1 MGIFIYLNI
10 SKSVTKEEWA
20 KVYEETLVLV
30 KNLPFAERRSVK
42 IHGIDT
48 VCLVPTEERK
58 ARYGWY
64 EEKTRTGW
72 FADGDYIFMDT
83 AECYFL
89 PKDLVEDDQIDPDAG
104 DAMISKLQSCL
115 EMQWDDELFQ
125 HTYQLWGNKT
135 QGEQYHMYL
144 LAVACLIEARLGDK
158 AYTSGDI
165 TRGQCRKAVEIAN
178 QYLKTPIEMPDRCY
192 ADRLARRVSR
202 LPISEKEKL
211 TVFEHAYLGKK
222 DAEFGDCMR
231 NYFDENTIEDFWKEK
246 LGQFEVGM
254 YGFDSL
260 FNKYMTMG
268 FELEKLCGY
277 VKLQDKDGNDQHGKF
292 IKRVMDAK
300 LHIKDKNC
308 ADMLE
313 IDPEAEG
320 TYSIWTLLM
329 QFGFAGA
336 RNKKADRYIP
346 IEEVRRALKAGLTG
360 FDDVD
365 QLIDQY
371 LEKEAEQIKIDREDA
386 FSSDEKME
394 EAIDQDASEVF
405 QWVMDKNIENLQK
418 MQEEYDII
426 DFKNLKFYE
435 VGDTIRPGLEKS
447 LGKSRKF
454 LDSILDEET
463 FTELMA
469 KDALARCR
477 WIVEQN
483 RHILIRDKD
492 WEKIFTDIEEH
503 KESFG
508 RYYSIQRAK
517 MDSDEIVDMGAALM
531 INDRLYEYSKVLADQ
546 ISEDLH

>member
-1 MGIFIYLNI
+1 
-10 SKSVTKEEWA
+10 
-20 KVYEETLVLV
+20 
-30 KNLPFAERRSVK
+30 
-42 IHGIDT
+42 
-48 VCLVPTEERK
+48 
-58 ARYGWY
+58 
-64 EEKTRTGW
+64 
-72 FADGDYIFMDT
+72 
-83 AECYFL
+83 
-89 PKDLVEDDQIDPDAG
+89 
-104 DAMISKLQSCL
+104 
-115 EMQWDDELFQ
+115 
-125 HTYQLWGNKT
+125 
-135 QGEQYHMYL
+135 
-144 LAVACLIEARLGDK
+144 
-158 AYTSGDI
+158 
-165 TRGQCRKAVEIAN
+165 
-178 QYLKTPIEMPDRCY
+178 
-192 ADRLARRVSR
+192 
-202 LPISEKEKL
+202 
-211 TVFEHAYLGKK
+211 
-222 DAEFGDCMR
+222 MR

-246 LGQFEVGM
+246 LGRFEVGM

-268 FELEKLCGY
+268 FDLEKFCGY

-313 IDPEAEG
+313 IDPEAE
-320 TYSIWTLLM
+320 
-329 QFGFAGA
+329 
-336 RNKKADRYIP
+336 
-346 IEEVRRALKAGLTG
+346 
-360 FDDVD
+360 
-365 QLIDQY
+365 
-371 LEKEAEQIKIDREDA
+371 QIKIDREDA

-405 QWVMDKNIENLQK
+405 QWGMDKNIENLQK

-435 VGDTIRPGLEKS
+435 DGDTIRPGLEKS

-483 RHILIRDKD
+483 RHILIREKD

-531 INDRLYEYSKVLADQ
+531 INDKLYEYSKVLADQ

>member
-1 MGIFIYLNI
+1 
-10 SKSVTKEEWA
+10 
-20 KVYEETLVLV
+20 
-30 KNLPFAERRSVK
+30 
-42 IHGIDT
+42 
-48 VCLVPTEERK
+48 
-58 ARYGWY
+58 
-64 EEKTRTGW
+64 
-72 FADGDYIFMDT
+72 
-83 AECYFL
+83 
-89 PKDLVEDDQIDPDAG
+89 
-104 DAMISKLQSCL
+104 
-115 EMQWDDELFQ
+115 
-125 HTYQLWGNKT
+125 
-135 QGEQYHMYL
+135 
-144 LAVACLIEARLGDK
+144 
-158 AYTSGDI
+158 
-165 TRGQCRKAVEIAN
+165 
-178 QYLKTPIEMPDRCY
+178 
-192 ADRLARRVSR
+192 
-202 LPISEKEKL
+202 
-211 TVFEHAYLGKK
+211 
-222 DAEFGDCMR
+222 
-231 NYFDENTIEDFWKEK
+231 
-246 LGQFEVGM
+246 
-254 YGFDSL
+254 
-260 FNKYMTMG
+260 
-268 FELEKLCGY
+268 
-277 VKLQDKDGNDQHGKF
+277 
-292 IKRVMDAK
+292 MDAK

-394 EAIDQDASEVF
+394 E
-405 QWVMDKNIENLQK
+405 
-418 MQEEYDII
+418 EYDII

-435 VGDTIRPGLEKS
+435 DGDTIRPGLEKS

-483 RHILIRDKD
+483 RHILIREKD

-531 INDRLYEYSKVLADQ
+531 INDKLYEYSKVLADQ

>member
-1 MGIFIYLNI
+1 MFEQSGLFY
-10 SKSVTKEEWA
+10 S
-20 KVYEETLVLV
+20 
-30 KNLPFAERRSVK
+30 
-42 IHGIDT
+42 
-48 VCLVPTEERK
+48 
-58 ARYGWY
+58 
-64 EEKTRTGW
+64 
-72 FADGDYIFMDT
+72 T
-83 AECYFL
+83 A
-89 PKDLVEDDQIDPDAG
+89 PP
-104 DAMISKLQSCL
+104 MR
-115 EMQWDDELFQ
+115 
-125 HTYQLWGNKT
+125 N
-135 QGEQYHMYL
+135 
-144 LAVACLIEARLGDK
+144 
-158 AYTSGDI
+158 
-165 TRGQCRKAVEIAN
+165 
-178 QYLKTPIEMPDRCY
+178 
-192 ADRLARRVSR
+192 
-202 LPISEKEKL
+202 KEKL

-246 LGQFEVGM
+246 LGRFEVGM

-268 FELEKLCGY
+268 FDLEKFCGY

-313 IDPEAEG
+313 IDPEAE
-320 TYSIWTLLM
+320 
-329 QFGFAGA
+329 
-336 RNKKADRYIP
+336 
-346 IEEVRRALKAGLTG
+346 
-360 FDDVD
+360 
-365 QLIDQY
+365 
-371 LEKEAEQIKIDREDA
+371 QIKIDREDA

-405 QWVMDKNIENLQK
+405 QWGMDKNIENLQK

-435 VGDTIRPGLEKS
+435 DGDTIRPGLEKS

-483 RHILIRDKD
+483 RHILIREKD

-531 INDRLYEYSKVLADQ
+531 INDKLYEYSKVLADQ

>member
-1 MGIFIYLNI
+1 MFEQSGLFY
-10 SKSVTKEEWA
+10 S
-20 KVYEETLVLV
+20 
-30 KNLPFAERRSVK
+30 
-42 IHGIDT
+42 
-48 VCLVPTEERK
+48 
-58 ARYGWY
+58 
-64 EEKTRTGW
+64 
-72 FADGDYIFMDT
+72 T
-83 AECYFL
+83 A
-89 PKDLVEDDQIDPDAG
+89 PP
-104 DAMISKLQSCL
+104 MR
-115 EMQWDDELFQ
+115 
-125 HTYQLWGNKT
+125 N
-135 QGEQYHMYL
+135 
-144 LAVACLIEARLGDK
+144 
-158 AYTSGDI
+158 
-165 TRGQCRKAVEIAN
+165 
-178 QYLKTPIEMPDRCY
+178 
-192 ADRLARRVSR
+192 
-202 LPISEKEKL
+202 KEKL

-246 LGQFEVGM
+246 LGRFEVGM

-268 FELEKLCGY
+268 FDLEKFCGY

-313 IDPEAEG
+313 IDP
-320 TYSIWTLLM
+320 
-329 QFGFAGA
+329 
-336 RNKKADRYIP
+336 
-346 IEEVRRALKAGLTG
+346 
-360 FDDVD
+360 
-365 QLIDQY
+365 
-371 LEKEAEQIKIDREDA
+371 EAEQIKIDREDA

-435 VGDTIRPGLEKS
+435 DGDTIRPGLEKS

-483 RHILIRDKD
+483 RHILIREKD

-531 INDRLYEYSKVLADQ
+531 INDKLYEYSKVLADQ

>member
-1 MGIFIYLNI
+1 MRN
-10 SKSVTKEEWA
+10 
-20 KVYEETLVLV
+20 
-30 KNLPFAERRSVK
+30 
-42 IHGIDT
+42 
-48 VCLVPTEERK
+48 
-58 ARYGWY
+58 
-64 EEKTRTGW
+64 
-72 FADGDYIFMDT
+72 
-83 AECYFL
+83 
-89 PKDLVEDDQIDPDAG
+89 
-104 DAMISKLQSCL
+104 
-115 EMQWDDELFQ
+115 
-125 HTYQLWGNKT
+125 
-135 QGEQYHMYL
+135 
-144 LAVACLIEARLGDK
+144 
-158 AYTSGDI
+158 
-165 TRGQCRKAVEIAN
+165 
-178 QYLKTPIEMPDRCY
+178 
-192 ADRLARRVSR
+192 
-202 LPISEKEKL
+202 KEKL

-246 LGQFEVGM
+246 LGRFEVGM

-268 FELEKLCGY
+268 FDLEKFCGY

-313 IDPEAEG
+313 IDP
-320 TYSIWTLLM
+320 
-329 QFGFAGA
+329 
-336 RNKKADRYIP
+336 
-346 IEEVRRALKAGLTG
+346 
-360 FDDVD
+360 
-365 QLIDQY
+365 
-371 LEKEAEQIKIDREDA
+371 EAEQIKIDREDA

-435 VGDTIRPGLEKS
+435 DGDTIRPGLEKS

-483 RHILIRDKD
+483 RHILIREKD

-531 INDRLYEYSKVLADQ
+531 INDKLYEYSKVLADQ

>member
-1 MGIFIYLNI
+1 MFEQSGLFY
-10 SKSVTKEEWA
+10 S
-20 KVYEETLVLV
+20 
-30 KNLPFAERRSVK
+30 
-42 IHGIDT
+42 
-48 VCLVPTEERK
+48 
-58 ARYGWY
+58 
-64 EEKTRTGW
+64 
-72 FADGDYIFMDT
+72 T
-83 AECYFL
+83 A
-89 PKDLVEDDQIDPDAG
+89 PP
-104 DAMISKLQSCL
+104 MR
-115 EMQWDDELFQ
+115 
-125 HTYQLWGNKT
+125 N
-135 QGEQYHMYL
+135 
-144 LAVACLIEARLGDK
+144 
-158 AYTSGDI
+158 
-165 TRGQCRKAVEIAN
+165 
-178 QYLKTPIEMPDRCY
+178 
-192 ADRLARRVSR
+192 
-202 LPISEKEKL
+202 KEKL

-246 LGQFEVGM
+246 LGRFEVGM

-268 FELEKLCGY
+268 FDLEKFCGY

-313 IDPEAEG
+313 IDP
-320 TYSIWTLLM
+320 
-329 QFGFAGA
+329 
-336 RNKKADRYIP
+336 
-346 IEEVRRALKAGLTG
+346 
-360 FDDVD
+360 
-365 QLIDQY
+365 
-371 LEKEAEQIKIDREDA
+371 EAEQIKIDREDA

-435 VGDTIRPGLEKS
+435 DGDTIRPGLEKS

-483 RHILIRDKD
+483 RHILIREKD

-503 KESFG
+503 EESFG

-531 INDRLYEYSKVLADQ
+531 INDKLYEYSKVLADQ

>member
-1 MGIFIYLNI
+1 MFEQSGLFY
-10 SKSVTKEEWA
+10 S
-20 KVYEETLVLV
+20 
-30 KNLPFAERRSVK
+30 
-42 IHGIDT
+42 
-48 VCLVPTEERK
+48 
-58 ARYGWY
+58 
-64 EEKTRTGW
+64 
-72 FADGDYIFMDT
+72 T
-83 AECYFL
+83 A
-89 PKDLVEDDQIDPDAG
+89 PP
-104 DAMISKLQSCL
+104 MR
-115 EMQWDDELFQ
+115 
-125 HTYQLWGNKT
+125 N
-135 QGEQYHMYL
+135 
-144 LAVACLIEARLGDK
+144 
-158 AYTSGDI
+158 
-165 TRGQCRKAVEIAN
+165 
-178 QYLKTPIEMPDRCY
+178 
-192 ADRLARRVSR
+192 
-202 LPISEKEKL
+202 KEKL

-246 LGQFEVGM
+246 LGRFEVGM

-268 FELEKLCGY
+268 FDLEKFCGY

-292 IKRVMDAK
+292 IKCVMDAK

-313 IDPEAEG
+313 IDP
-320 TYSIWTLLM
+320 
-329 QFGFAGA
+329 
-336 RNKKADRYIP
+336 
-346 IEEVRRALKAGLTG
+346 
-360 FDDVD
+360 
-365 QLIDQY
+365 
-371 LEKEAEQIKIDREDA
+371 EAEQIKIDREDA

-435 VGDTIRPGLEKS
+435 DGDTIRPGLEKS

-483 RHILIRDKD
+483 RHILIREKD

-531 INDRLYEYSKVLADQ
+531 INDKLYEYSKVLADQ

>member
-1 MGIFIYLNI
+1 M
-10 SKSVTKEEWA
+10 
-20 KVYEETLVLV
+20 
-30 KNLPFAERRSVK
+30 RRKWKHSDRS
-42 IHGIDT
+42 G
-48 VCLVPTEERK
+48 LFEQSGLF
-58 ARYGWY
+58 YS
-64 EEKTRTGW
+64 
-72 FADGDYIFMDT
+72 T
-83 AECYFL
+83 A
-89 PKDLVEDDQIDPDAG
+89 PP
-104 DAMISKLQSCL
+104 MR
-115 EMQWDDELFQ
+115 
-125 HTYQLWGNKT
+125 N
-135 QGEQYHMYL
+135 
-144 LAVACLIEARLGDK
+144 
-158 AYTSGDI
+158 
-165 TRGQCRKAVEIAN
+165 
-178 QYLKTPIEMPDRCY
+178 
-192 ADRLARRVSR
+192 
-202 LPISEKEKL
+202 KEKL

-246 LGQFEVGM
+246 LGRFEVGM

-268 FELEKLCGY
+268 FDLEKFCGY

-313 IDPEAEG
+313 IDP
-320 TYSIWTLLM
+320 
-329 QFGFAGA
+329 
-336 RNKKADRYIP
+336 
-346 IEEVRRALKAGLTG
+346 
-360 FDDVD
+360 
-365 QLIDQY
+365 
-371 LEKEAEQIKIDREDA
+371 EAEQIKIDREDA

-435 VGDTIRPGLEKS
+435 DGDTIRPGLEKS

-483 RHILIRDKD
+483 RHILIREKD

-531 INDRLYEYSKVLADQ
+531 INDKLYEYSKVLADQ